1 MALGKMAV
9 GTTRDGW
16 LYYPLQG
23 VFV

>member
-23 VFV
+23 VFF